1 MLYLRNEVQ
10 LSCMCV
16 CIKKLY
22 TQLAT
27 PHWGFSGPTQTNSDK
42 YSNKHKLVK
51 NFNWR
56 EADQLAIFKRSREV
70 ELGATEN
77 NIS

>member
-1 MLYLRNEVQ
+1 
-10 LSCMCV
+10 MCV

-22 TQLAT
+22 TQLGT
-27 PHWGFSGPTQTNSDK
+27 PHWGFAGPMQTNSDK
-42 YSNKHKLVK
+42 CSNKHNLVK

-70 ELGATEN
+70 ELGLPRTTSASDQN
-77 NIS
+77 GI